1 MSDDYQENRRR
12 FLSDFSDD
20 YGEGPYSE
28 YDPSSLNFDLIKFPG
43 LGGLDYAGSDFGYQD
58 LDFAGNIFTNPELF
72 AAFAE
77 ANPEDAEI
85 LRTAFLG
92 NQARDID
99 DASISEDVIYTGDP
113 DNSYKTAEENKFN
126 RQTTGVPVGDPDD
139 PDGTK
144 KLAAISGD
152 KTSITDKLKKEI
164 ARLTGLDENTVGEL
178 GKYGLLAGIAK
189 MAYDDAQ
196 RAREE
201 ARGASG
207 KAGTAVR
214 AVRTPSGSTR
224 YIKAASG
231 GIMTLAGG
239 GSVQP
244 MYLGG
249 VTDGMADEVPAHI
262 DNKRPAALSDG
273 EFVIPADVVS
283 HLGNG
288 NSNAGAKRLYEMMD
302 SIREART
309 GNSKQGVQ
317 INPNKFLPG

>member
-1 MSDDYQENRRR
+1 MNYDELFGGGD
-12 FLSDFSDD
+12 DFSAPVGVDLSNVNLDD
-20 YGEGPYSE
+20 
-28 YDPSSLNFDLIKFPG
+28 FDLSGVGSGFSGDISNYGLTPDALQGLFDDPELMAEFANQYPDAAEIIQGISNTELEGYTKQAEQDTEAGGIMSPGAGGG
-43 LGGLDYAGSDFGYQD
+43 LG
-58 LDFAGNIFTNPELF
+58 
-72 AAFAE
+72 
-77 ANPEDAEI
+77 
-85 LRTAFLG
+85 
-92 NQARDID
+92 
-99 DASISEDVIYTGDP
+99 
-113 DNSYKTAEENKFN
+113 
-126 RQTTGVPVGDPDD
+126 TGVNT
-139 PDGTK
+139 GTTYK
-144 KLAAISGD
+144 KP
-152 KTSITDKLKKEI
+152 SIPDKLKQAI

-231 GIMTLAGG
+231 GVMTLAGG

-249 VTDGMADEVPAHI
+249 VTDGMADKVPAHI

>member
-1 MSDDYQENRRR
+1 MSAEDIEFNLANPPTGTVD
-12 FLSDFSDD
+12 FDFSDD
-20 YGEGPYSE
+20 LDFSNLSSSYTSGFSDWLFNLSDQDQQQLLNAFAQSDPEAYKALGSPLTGADLAIAMGEG
-28 YDPSSLNFDLIKFPG
+28 
-43 LGGLDYAGSDFGYQD
+43 
-58 LDFAGNIFTNPELF
+58 
-72 AAFAE
+72 
-77 ANPEDAEI
+77 
-85 LRTAFLG
+85 R
-92 NQARDID
+92 
-99 DASISEDVIYTGDP
+99 
-113 DNSYKTAEENKFN
+113 
-126 RQTTGVPVGDPDD
+126 PVGETSGEGGFTASLTDQETAMDTSGKNAVGAGLNLA
-139 PDGTK
+139 GTNTN
-144 KLAAISGD
+144 
-152 KTSITDKLKKEI
+152 KTSITDKAKQLVSK
-164 ARLTGLDENTVGEL
+164 LTGLDEDTVGEL

-196 RAREE
+196 KAREE

-231 GIMTLAGG
+231 GIMGLAGG
-239 GSVQP
+239 GAVQP

-262 DNKRPAALSDG
+262 DNRRPAALSDG

>member
-1 MSDDYQENRRR
+1 MSDDYDWGSLDAGPGAIEMPDDVFVNFNNPPIENP
-12 FLSDFSDD
+12 FQVA
-20 YGEGPYSE
+20 
-28 YDPSSLNFDLIKFPG
+28 SLNL
-43 LGGLDYAGSDFGYQD
+43 
-58 LDFAGNIFTNPELF
+58 
-72 AAFAE
+72 
-77 ANPEDAEI
+77 
-85 LRTAFLG
+85 
-92 NQARDID
+92 
-99 DASISEDVIYTGDP
+99 
-113 DNSYKTAEENKFN
+113 
-126 RQTTGVPVGDPDD
+126 VGDPDD
-139 PDGTK
+139 FQVPASTLLEFKNLYTPTELNSIVDAFVSETGDVETGGLLK
-144 KLAAISGD
+144 NLLGSDTTLSDTALAEANKIPVGEGD
-152 KTSITDKLKKEI
+152 ITTAGYTTQNLNKIGSDATKTSIPDKVKQAI
-164 ARLTGLDENTVGEL
+164 AKLTGLDEDTVGEL

-196 RAREE
+196 KAREE

-231 GIMTLAGG
+231 GVMTLAGG

-249 VTDGMADEVPAHI
+249 VTDGMADKVPAHI

-317 INPNKFLPG
+317 INPNKFMPR